1 MLVTS
6 RSVIASARFVNRELD
21 AMPTTRTSTP
31 VTAAA
36 LLTCLAAL
44 ASACSSAGEPTTAA
58 TTAIPAAGTPAPS
71 ASTSS
76 PAAEALAAYAAMWK
90 DVAEADNTAD
100 YQAAYLGDHLAG
112 QALLTITDN
121 MAVEKSEGIVVH
133 GAPVLHPV
141 VTYASVSTVAISDCM
156 ADQAWLEYR
165 AATGKLLDDIPGG
178 FRATTATV
186 TDQNGIWKVTQINT
200 GADGTC
206 HLSSPTG

>member
-1 MLVTS
+1 MLVAT
-6 RSVIASARFVNRELD
+6 RSVIANARFVNRELD
-21 AMPTTRTSTP
+21 TMPTTRTSTP
-31 VTAAA
+31 VTATV
-36 LLTCLAAL
+36 LLACLAAL
-44 ASACSSAGEPTTAA
+44 VSACSPAGNPTTAA
-58 TTAIPAAGTPAPS
+58 TTASPPPATATPSTGTS
-71 ASTSS
+71 N
-76 PAAEALAAYAAMWK
+76 PAAEALVAYTAMWK

-100 YQAAYLGDHLAG
+100 YQATYLGDHLAG
-112 QALLTITDN
+112 QALLIITDN
-121 MAVEKSEGIVVH
+121 MAAEKNEGIVVH

-141 VTYASVSTVAISDCM
+141 VTSASASTVAISDCM

-165 AATGKLLDDIPGG
+165 ASTGKLLDDIPGG